1 MLLKIL
7 LRYSEIKMI
16 KNFCS
21 KIFLFF
27 VFFAVTGCAFLTKA
41 TGILAVRIGAEK
53 ILGEKSKN
61 QDQGIQCGE

>member
-1 MLLKIL
+1 
-7 LRYSEIKMI
+7 MI

-41 TGILAVRIGAEK
+41 AGILAERIGAEK
-53 ILGEKSKN
+53 KLGEKSKN